1 VKTVPTLRTTF
12 NGWERRLVHGHVKG
26 SQKLLSVKIR
36 QVAAA
41 NSAVSTTAVA
51 GCSGCWSYTV

>member
-51 GCSGCWSYTV
+51 GCSGC